1 MIAVR
6 HTRGK
11 VGPGNKLAKAVA
23 DLDRIERDLARTQN
37 RWQKQRALVKRL
49 EAKADKAWAERGQRT
64 GPHVDAD
71 TIASDQLNDAL
82 DFLDEE

>member
-1 MIAVR
+1 VIAVR

-49 EAKADKAWAERGQRT
+49 EAKADREWAERSQR
-64 GPHVDAD
+64 AD
-71 TIASDQLNDAL
+71 TVADDQLNDAL
-82 DFLDEE
+82 DFLDGEE

>member
-11 VGPGNKLAKAVA
+11 AGRGNALAKAIA

-49 EAKADKAWAERGQRT
+49 EAKAEREWADKGHDLTPRA
-64 GPHVDAD
+64 V
-71 TIASDQLNDAL
+71 L
-82 DFLDEE
+82 DMDFDDDI